1 MFALKPKHG
10 SGAKRRRFVALT
22 NRRSSDLDTL
32 RRVLLGAGQSARRE
46 FHPVRDWIDHLS
58 FRARVSIIIIVFMLT
73 MLAMMDNSAQLLAER
88 GQAVFESAVSAS
100 WR

>member
-1 MFALKPKHG
+1 M
-10 SGAKRRRFVALT
+10 RRA
-22 NRRSSDLDTL
+22 
-32 RRVLLGAGQSARRE
+32 LLGAEQSAQKG

-58 FRARVSIIIIVFMLT
+58 FRARVSIIIVVFMVT
-73 MLAMMDNSAQLLAER
+73 MLAMMDNLAQLLAEL